1 MKLITVAT
9 GAVALGALLTGA
21 TAADASVHPFT
32 PVTVTGATAFLETF
46 TSGDLGAWSSASDEK
61 YAGVATVVKADG
73 TEDDGL
79 YVTEA
84 ARHYGYSAPL
94 AATLRSLRRAHPPV
108 RGCPPRRPRVRR
120 RVPQVPH
127 RG

>member
-9 GAVALGALLTGA
+9 GAVALAALLTGA

-61 YAGVATVVKADG
+61 YAGVPTVVKADG

-79 YVTEA
+79 YVTEEEI
-84 ARHYGYSAPL
+84 GTSVF
-94 AATLRSLRRAHPPV
+94 TWT
-108 RGCPPRRPRVRR
+108 
-120 RVPQVPH
+120 
-127 RG
+127 

>member
-21 TAADASVHPFT
+21 TAADSVHPFT

-73 TEDDGL
+73 TEDDEDASPAKKQR
-79 YVTEA
+79 TE
-84 ARHYGYSAPL
+84 
-94 AATLRSLRRAHPPV
+94 
-108 RGCPPRRPRVRR
+108 
-120 RVPQVPH
+120 
-127 RG
+127 